1 MTSSPRASFVKK
13 AEAFLQRLGS
23 TVATFVR
30 DLCLAALRT
39 IITVLVV
46 VTCSMWILRYLGF
59 PVPGPAELLDKFGDV
74 SRLAGLLS

>member
-1 MTSSPRASFVKK
+1 MTSSPRTSLVQK
-13 AEAFLQRLGS
+13 AEAFLQRLGRA
-23 TVATFVR
+23 VGTFVR

-46 VTCSMWILRYLGF
+46 VACSMFILRYLGF

-74 SRLAGLLS
+74 GRLAGILS